1 MMKKNKIMFIL
12 VILIFSVFLGSVVFA
27 ATKDYVYGDSFNF
40 SSGSSSEV
48 GGFVVSS
55 TGGLVANGTSLTY
68 AAFDPT
74 GLSRLNLSGI
84 IDINVSLIANGSH
97 GNYVN
102 ITFGWMLAQSNGST
116 MLNTTVFNHSA
127 GAGAGKFNQTS
138 FNYSFNSNL
147 LIDGVY
153 NISVYV
159 QNVSNDFV
167 VNFSRGFS
175 IAIDRTPPNVT
186 QFTMSNLTNNSN
198 VTGGVI
204 FFNVTINDSVT
215 FAKSASI
222 GLMNNFNNG
231 TTGAG
236 FNVTLIKNFS
246 GIFHT
251 ALVLSNMTDGFY
263 TVQVYAN
270 DSLDNV
276 NMSVANL
283 TFTLDRTPPNVT
295 QFTMSNLTNNSNVT
309 GGVIFFNVTINDS
322 VTFAKF
328 ASIGLTNN
336 FNNGTQFNIT
346 LVRNSSVFHTAV
358 LLSAM
363 TDGFYTVQVYANDS
377 LDNVNM
383 SVANLSFT
391 LDRTGPNVTN
401 IFLGNWTNGA
411 NISNGIIAGGTAVLN
426 ITVEANDSLTPNPGN
441 PDTNLLAQVYF
452 NITNSTGQINFTRA
466 VANLSLWN
474 ASVSLNLSDTR
485 YFPDGVYSILVYSND
500 SLNNLNRTQN
510 LTFTLDRTLP
520 TVSVSCTS
528 SPTVGSTVTCT
539 CTASDGTSGLS
550 GSATFLGDSDGSE
563 STTAGSVGSYTSS
576 ICSATDY
583 AGNRQTATGSWTVV
597 AASSSGGGGGG
608 GGSGGGVSKG
618 VENQFEKKTWTS
630 INKGETATVSVKD
643 GQIGV
648 TGVEFKTAAT
658 TYGVTVQVEKVTTLP
673 TTVKALDTKVYK
685 YVKITESNVAKA
697 LDGVAKVNFKV
708 TKEWLKEQGLGKDNV
723 VLYRSVDNAWVALK
737 TTVGEDDGTYQHY
750 VAETPG
756 FSYFAIGQGVTAPA
770 VLVASAA
777 GDKAVQQS
785 KGQESSASTDV
796 ATLTPTAETVPGSVA
811 ESAQTDSSTDGG
823 AGWVWVVFVLAI
835 AAVVAIVYW
844 WVKK

>member
-40 SSGSSSEV
+40 SSGSSSEG

-147 LIDGVY
+147 LIDGIY

-159 QNVSNDFV
+159 QNVSDDFV

-175 IAIDRTPPNVT
+175 IAI
-186 QFTMSNLTNNSN
+186 
-198 VTGGVI
+198 
-204 FFNVTINDSVT
+204 
-215 FAKSASI
+215 
-222 GLMNNFNNG
+222 
-231 TTGAG
+231 
-236 FNVTLIKNFS
+236 
-246 GIFHT
+246 
-251 ALVLSNMTDGFY
+251 
-263 TVQVYAN
+263 
-270 DSLDNV
+270 
-276 NMSVANL
+276 
-283 TFTLDRTPPNVT
+283 DRTPPNVT

-563 STTAGSVGSYTSS
+563 STTAGNVGSYTSS
-576 ICSATDY
+576 TCSATDY

-597 AASSSGGGGGG
+597 AASSSSGGGGGG

-643 GQIGV
+643 G
-648 TGVEFKTAAT
+648 
-658 TYGVTVQVEKVTTLP
+658 
-673 TTVKALDTKVYK
+673 
-685 YVKITESNVAKA
+685 
-697 LDGVAKVNFKV
+697 
-708 TKEWLKEQGLGKDNV
+708 
-723 VLYRSVDNAWVALK
+723 
-737 TTVGEDDGTYQHY
+737 
-750 VAETPG
+750 
-756 FSYFAIGQGVTAPA
+756 
-770 VLVASAA
+770 
-777 GDKAVQQS
+777 
-785 KGQESSASTDV
+785 
-796 ATLTPTAETVPGSVA
+796 
-811 ESAQTDSSTDGG
+811 
-823 AGWVWVVFVLAI
+823 
-835 AAVVAIVYW
+835 
-844 WVKK
+844 

>member
-40 SSGSSSEV
+40 SSGSSSEG

-84 IDINVSLIANGSH
+84 ININVSLIANGSH

-102 ITFGWMLAQSNGST
+102 VTFGWMLAQSNGST

-147 LIDGVY
+147 LIDGIY
-153 NISVYV
+153 NISIYV

-328 ASIGLTNN
+328 ASIWLTNN
-336 FNNGTQFNIT
+336 FNNGTSGIGFNVT
-346 LVRNSSVFHTAV
+346 LIKNFSGIFHTALV
-358 LLSAM
+358 LSNM

-383 SVANLSFT
+383 SVANL
-391 LDRTGPNVTN
+391 
-401 IFLGNWTNGA
+401 
-411 NISNGIIAGGTAVLN
+411 
-426 ITVEANDSLTPNPGN
+426 
-441 PDTNLLAQVYF
+441 
-452 NITNSTGQINFTRA
+452 
-466 VANLSLWN
+466 
-474 ASVSLNLSDTR
+474 
-485 YFPDGVYSILVYSND
+485 
-500 SLNNLNRTQN
+500 
-510 LTFTLDRTLP
+510 TFTLDRTPPNVTQFTMSNL
-520 TVSVSCTS
+520 TNNSNVTGGVIFFNVTINDSVTFAKF
-528 SPTVGSTVTCT
+528 
-539 CTASDGTSGLS
+539 ASIWLTNNFNNGTSGIGFNVTLIKNFSGIFHTALVLS
-550 GSATFLGDSDGSE
+550 NMTDGF
-563 STTAGSVGSYTSS
+563 Y
-576 ICSATDY
+576 
-583 AGNRQTATGSWTVV
+583 
-597 AASSSGGGGGG
+597 
-608 GGSGGGVSKG
+608 
-618 VENQFEKKTWTS
+618 
-630 INKGETATVSVKD
+630 
-643 GQIGV
+643 
-648 TGVEFKTAAT
+648 
-658 TYGVTVQVEKVTTLP
+658 TVQV
-673 TTVKALDTKVYK
+673 Y
-685 YVKITESNVAKA
+685 
-697 LDGVAKVNFKV
+697 
-708 TKEWLKEQGLGKDNV
+708 
-723 VLYRSVDNAWVALK
+723 
-737 TTVGEDDGTYQHY
+737 
-750 VAETPG
+750 
-756 FSYFAIGQGVTAPA
+756 
-770 VLVASAA
+770 
-777 GDKAVQQS
+777 
-785 KGQESSASTDV
+785 
-796 ATLTPTAETVPGSVA
+796 
-811 ESAQTDSSTDGG
+811 
-823 AGWVWVVFVLAI
+823 
-835 AAVVAIVYW
+835 
-844 WVKK
+844 